1 MHFETYLLRCVSSA
15 EHLNV
20 EQRVIH
26 VATTGLY
33 LAIVYVWS
41 VTRIIRFNIS
51 VYTIT
56 PSA

>member
-1 MHFETYLLRCVSSA
+1 MSSA

-20 EQRVIH
+20 EQHVIH
-26 VATTGLY
+26 FATTGLY

-41 VTRIIRFNIS
+41 VSRIISFNIS
-51 VYTIT
+51 VYTVT